1 MMTPSFPWALE
12 IYSRRKKKVQENPVS
27 SASLKFPIVFELSG
41 YKQEQTDNR
50 IGHFFCTFHMGILF
64 EFCPILRPIKPLA
77 SEHTQ

>member
-41 YKQEQTDNR
+41 YKQEQT
-50 IGHFFCTFHMGILF
+50 TT
-64 EFCPILRPIKPLA
+64 ELA
-77 SEHTQ
+77 IFSVRFIWVSCLNFVPSLDPSSP